1 MKKNIVII
9 NHFSGIPGINES
21 SLRHYL
27 LAKKLSSKDCNVTI
41 LCSAKNYQTQ
51 ENINIIY
58 NTSSIIEGV
67 EYIFIKEKFFKKINL
82 FTKFL
87 RMISFS
93 YNLLKSFILKRINIG
108 NVDVVLSSSPDLFTS
123 FAAYII
129 AWNKKA
135 KFILEIRDIWPLS
148 QVIHHKFSKKH
159 PLIIILRMIE
169 LFLHKKADYVTS
181 QLNNYQKY
189 LEDNNISVQYLYIPQ
204 IYNQPLRKE
213 KIAIELPYKKFDK
226 IGIYA
231 GTIGSF
237 YKIENLLKYFPDN
250 LREKIAII
258 IIGDGDR
265 WNCIDDLIKKN
276 HLNNIFLMKSVKK
289 EILMNYYEISDFAIS
304 SHPSEPDLYKYGLCP
319 LKDIDYMYN
328 NLPILFMGDKSYLNN
343 SSSSGIVEVDS
354 NDKYSI
360 EKNLNFVSNL
370 SKEELN
376 ILGFENYKIVEKFNN
391 PKLLYNLYERIIN
404 ELH

>member
-27 LAKKLSSKDCNVTI
+27 LAKNLSSKDCNVTI
-41 LCSAKNYQTQ
+41 LCSANNYQTQ
-51 ENINIIY
+51 KNVNILY
-58 NTSSIIEGV
+58 NSSSIIGGV
-67 EYIFIKEKFFKKINL
+67 EYIFIEEKSFKKINL

-87 RMISFS
+87 RMTSFS

-108 NVDVVLSSSPDLFTS
+108 NVDIVLSSSPDLFSS
-123 FAAYII
+123 FVAYII
-129 AWNKKA
+129 ARNKKA

-148 QVIHHKFSKKH
+148 QVVHHKFSKKN

-169 LFLHKKADYVTS
+169 LFLHNKADYVTS

-189 LEDNNISVQYLYIPQ
+189 LEDNNITVQYLYIPQ
-204 IYNQPLRKE
+204 VYNKPLRKE
-213 KIAIELPYKKFDK
+213 KIVIDFPYEKFDK

-237 YKIENLLKYFPDN
+237 YQIENLLKYFPDN

-258 IIGDGDR
+258 IIGDGDK
-265 WNCIDDLIKKN
+265 WNHINDLIKEN
-276 HLNNIFLMKSVKK
+276 HFTNIFLMKSVNK
-289 EILMNYYEISDFAIS
+289 ELLLNYYEISDFAIS

-328 NLPILFMGDKSYLNN
+328 KLPVLFMGDKSYLNN
-343 SSSSGIVEVDS
+343 SSSNGIVEVDS
-354 NDKYSI
+354 NDKYCI
-360 EKNLNFVSNL
+360 EKILNYISNL
-370 SKEELN
+370 SKEELKM
-376 ILGFENYKIVEKFNN
+376 LGLENYKTVERFNN
-391 PKLLYNLYERIIN
+391 PKLLYNLYESIIY
-404 ELH
+404 E

>member
-1 MKKNIVII
+1 MKKNIVMI

-27 LAKKLSSKDCNVTI
+27 LAKNLSSKDCNVTI

-58 NTSSIIEGV
+58 NTPSTIQGV
-67 EYIFIKEKFFKKINL
+67 NYIFIKERSFKKINL

-87 RMISFS
+87 RMTSFS
-93 YNLLKSFILKRINIG
+93 YNLLKSFILRRLNIG
-108 NVDVVLSSSPDLFTS
+108 HVDVVLSSSPDLFS
-123 FAAYII
+123 SLVAYYF

-148 QVIHHKFSKKH
+148 QIVHHKFSKRH

-189 LEDNNISVQYLYIPQ
+189 LDSNNIPVQHLYIPQ
-204 IYNQPLRKE
+204 VYNAFKRKE
-213 KIAIELPYKKFDK
+213 KTIIDIPYKKFEK

-237 YKIENLLKYFPDN
+237 YQVENLLNHFPDN
-250 LREKIAII
+250 LSEKIAII
-258 IIGDGDR
+258 IIGDGDK
-265 WNCIDDLIKKN
+265 WNYINDLIKEN
-276 HLNNIFLMKSVKK
+276 QLSNIFLIKSVRK
-289 EILMNYYEISDFAIS
+289 EILLNYYEISDFAIS
-304 SHPSEPDLYKYGLCP
+304 SLPPETDLYKYGLCP
-319 LKDIDYMYN
+319 LKNIDYMYN
-328 NLPILFMGDKSYLNN
+328 NLPVLFIGDKSYLNDSSSPGLIEVEWNNRHSFEKSLNFINN
-343 SSSSGIVEVDS
+343 SS
-354 NDKYSI
+354 K
-360 EKNLNFVSNL
+360 K
-370 SKEELN
+370 ELN
-376 ILGFENYKIVEKFNN
+376 MLGIENYKIVEKLNN
-391 PKLLYNLYERIIN
+391 PKLLYKLYEDII
-404 ELH
+404 